1 MRGEG
6 LAPASAGKRISL
18 TYTVYVYVDL
28 QGNGR
33 DGGRGRGLGYRVCV
47 GGISNRKCWVP
58 QPTTKSQIFSFKK
71 FFALNFP
78 APAPQNLI

>member
-1 MRGEG
+1 MRGET
-6 LAPASAGKRISL
+6 LALASAGKRVSS

-28 QGNGR
+28 QRNGR
-33 DGGRGRGLGYRVCV
+33 DGGRGRVLGYRVCAGRV
-47 GGISNRKCWVP
+47 DGRKSWVP

-71 FFALNFP
+71 FFALNFL